1 MEVLE
6 LVQNRQPW
14 KPFIEE
20 EEFQEVPQEVPRS
33 SSLKKQKTMSEQG
46 IIIQP
51 TPLQQ
56 YISKLFH
63 FTTST

>member
-46 IIIQP
+46 KVIIHP
-51 TPLQQ
+51 TPLQ
-56 YISKLFH
+56 LFH
-63 FTTST
+63 FMTSTY

>member
-6 LVQNRQPW
+6 LVQNRQRW

-33 SSLKKQKTMSEQG
+33 SSLKKQKTKNKK
-46 IIIQP
+46 P
-51 TPLQQ
+51 
-56 YISKLFH
+56 
-63 FTTST
+63 

>member
-46 IIIQP
+46 KAIIIIHP
-51 TPLQQ
+51 IPLQ
-56 YISKLFH
+56 LFH
-63 FTTST
+63 FMTST